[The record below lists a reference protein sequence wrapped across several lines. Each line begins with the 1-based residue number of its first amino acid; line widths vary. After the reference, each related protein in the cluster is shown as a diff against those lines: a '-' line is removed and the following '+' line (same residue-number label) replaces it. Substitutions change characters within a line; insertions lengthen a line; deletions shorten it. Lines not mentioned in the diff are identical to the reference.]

1 MGILH
6 HCPICDAELEKS
18 YVDRALSA
26 FHLTCPN
33 GHMDVSGWDSSN
45 LYENLGHQWNLVATK
60 AILDAL
66 REDGKL

>member
-1 MGILH
+1 
-6 HCPICDAELEKS
+6 
-18 YVDRALSA
+18 
-26 FHLTCPN
+26 
-33 GHMDVSGWDSSN
+33 MDVSGWDSSN